1 MLKKARFMTSTI
13 GFLKSNLQDT
23 FPRGVRR
30 VARAIVEI
38 VDASPQNN
46 QTLICLDDKKIP
58 NSRPLS
64 LSFDPLNDWLKSNPL
79 TLPQKPGYP
88 FSLAGLKKV
97 VRLLIPPIFYPLI
110 KTIIY
115 IAKTFIFYLRSLIS
129 KTKKKIAPNIAT
141 DIESPKK
148 IVALSELDAVIA
160 FEPFNDI
167 WMLPIENNKALAV
180 GWFYDAVPKRIH
192 EGENW
197 NPDLFDTFVSL
208 MALRANH
215 IFCASKSAESDLHY
229 FFPASIGKTSVV
241 HLGHDIERFEKR
253 LLATDATKTL
263 RDAGIDPVIPYFLFV
278 GTVEPRKNITGIL
291 LAAQRLKQISP
302 DVAFQIVLIGQIHGQ
317 HEIQRV
323 IKQTNLLLPVHALE
337 YLPDNQISTF
347 MNRATGF
354 VFPSKWEGF
363 GIPNLEAMTAETL
376 VITSDLGPM
385 PEVCGEH
392 ALYCDPYD
400 HISIAMQMLKCLEMP
415 KEERAQR
422 LKAAKLHASQ
432 YTWKKA
438 AGEMMNT
445 VNQLLEASKKA

>member
-1 MLKKARFMTSTI
+1 MTSKI
-13 GFLKSNLQDT
+13 GFLKTNLQDT

-38 VDASPQNN
+38 VNASSQNH

-79 TLPQKPGYP
+79 SLPQKPGYP
-88 FSLAGLKKV
+88 LSFAGLKKII
-97 VRLLIPPIFYPLI
+97 RLLIPPIFYPLI
-110 KTIIY
+110 KTLIFIL
-115 IAKTFIFYLRSLIS
+115 KTFILNLRNLIS
-129 KTKKKIAPNIAT
+129 KTTKKIASNISS
-141 DIESPKK
+141 DIQLPKE

-167 WMLPIENNKALAV
+167 WMLPVENCKALAV

-215 IFCASKSAESDLHY
+215 IFCDSKSAESDLHY
-229 FFPASIGKTSVV
+229 FFPASLGKTSVI

-253 LLATDATKTL
+253 LSDSDATKIL
-263 RDAGIDPVIPYFLFV
+263 RDSGVNPLIPYFLFV

-291 LAAQRLKQISP
+291 LAAQKLKQIKP
-302 DVAFQIVLIGQIHGQ
+302 DVSFQIVLIGQIPGQ
-317 HEIQRV
+317 HEIRRM
-323 IKQTNLLLPVHALE
+323 IKETNATLPVHALE

-400 HISIAMQMLKCLEMP
+400 HTSIAMQMLKCLEMP

-445 VNQLLEASKKA
+445 VNQLLEARKKA

>member
-422 LKAAKLHASQ
+422 LKAAKLYASQ

-445 VNQLLEASKKA
+445 INQLLEARKKA

>member
-1 MLKKARFMTSTI
+1 MLKKARFMTSKI

-38 VDASPQNN
+38 VNASSQNN
-46 QTLICLDDKKIP
+46 QALICLDDKKIP

-64 LSFDPLNDWLKSNPL
+64 LSFDLLNDWLKSNPL
-79 TLPQKPGYP
+79 SQEVKSKYSFTLSAIKK
-88 FSLAGLKKV
+88 LA
-97 VRLLIPPIFYPLI
+97 RLLIPPIFYPLI
-110 KTIIY
+110 K
-115 IAKTFIFYLRSLIS
+115 FILYLRNLIS
-129 KTKKKIAPNIAT
+129 KTTKKSASNISS
-141 DIESPKK
+141 DVEFSQK

-167 WMLPIENNKALAV
+167 WMLPVENSKALAI
-180 GWFYDAVPKRIH
+180 GWFYDAVPKRIN

-197 NPDLFDTFVSL
+197 RPDLFDTFVSL

-215 IFCASKSAESDLHY
+215 IFCDSKSAESDLHY
-229 FFPASIGKTSVV
+229 FFPASLGKTSVI

-253 LLATDATKTL
+253 LSASDATKTL
-263 RDAGIDPVIPYFLFV
+263 RDAGINPVIPYFLFV

-291 LAAQRLKQISP
+291 LAAQKLRQIKP
-302 DVAFQIVLIGQIHGQ
+302 DVSFQIVLIGQIHGQ
-317 HEIQRV
+317 HEIQRM
-323 IKQTNLLLPVHALE
+323 IKETNATLPVHALE

-347 MNRATGF
+347 MNCATGF

-400 HISIAMQMLKCLEMP
+400 HRSIAMQMLKCLEMP

-422 LKAAKLHASQ
+422 LKAAKHHASQ
-432 YTWKKA
+432 YTWNKA

-445 VNQLLEASKKA
+445 INQLLEARKKA

>member
-1 MLKKARFMTSTI
+1 MKSKI

-30 VARAIVEI
+30 VSRAIVEI
-38 VDASPQNN
+38 VNASSQNN

-79 TLPQKPGYP
+79 SLPLKPGYP
-88 FSLAGLKKV
+88 LSLAGLKKII
-97 VRLLIPPIFYPLI
+97 RLLTPPIFYPLI
-110 KTIIY
+110 KTTIY
-115 IAKTFIFYLRSLIS
+115 ITEKSLLYLRSLIS
-129 KTKKKIAPNIAT
+129 KTTKKIAPNLSS
-141 DIESPKK
+141 DIQSPNE

-167 WMLPIENNKALAV
+167 WMLPVENSKALAV

-192 EGENW
+192 EGESW

-215 IFCASKSAESDLHY
+215 IFCDSKSAESDLHY
-229 FFPASIGKTSVV
+229 FFPASLGKTSVI

-253 LLATDATKTL
+253 LSDSDAIKTL

-291 LAAQRLKQISP
+291 LAAQKLKQIKP
-302 DVAFQIVLIGQIHGQ
+302 DVSFQIVLIGQIHEQ
-317 HEIQRV
+317 HEIRRA
-323 IKQTNLLLPVHALE
+323 IKQTNLLLPVHVLE
-337 YLPDNQISTF
+337 YLPDDVISTF
-347 MNRATGF
+347 MNRAIGF

-376 VITSDLGPM
+376 VITSNLGPM

-400 HISIAMQMLKCLEMP
+400 HTSIAMQMLKCLEMP

-432 YTWKKA
+432 YTWEKA
-438 AGEMMNT
+438 AREMMNT
-445 VNQLLEASKKA
+445 VNHLLEARKKA

>member
-1 MLKKARFMTSTI
+1 MTSKI

-38 VDASPQNN
+38 VDTSPQNN

-64 LSFDPLNDWLKSNPL
+64 FFFAPLNDWLKSNPL
-79 TLPQKPGYP
+79 YLPKNTVYS
-88 FSLAGLKKV
+88 FSLGAVKKLI
-97 VRLLIPPIFYPLI
+97 RLCIPPIFYPFIKAIAHLTQIFTLKLKRLI
-110 KTIIY
+110 RKIKKQTVSNISPDMEHHPKII
-115 IAKTFIFYLRSLIS
+115 
-129 KTKKKIAPNIAT
+129 
-141 DIESPKK
+141 
-148 IVALSELDAVIA
+148 ALCELDAFVA
-160 FEPFNDI
+160 FEPFNEV
-167 WMLPIENNKALAV
+167 WTLQVENSKAMAI
-180 GWFYDAVPKRIH
+180 GWFHDAVPKRIH

-215 IFCASKSAESDLHY
+215 IFCVSKSAESDLHY
-229 FFPASIGKTSVV
+229 FFPASVGKTSVI
-241 HLGHDIERFEKR
+241 HNGHDIERFEKR
-253 LLATDATKTL
+253 LSDSDATKTL
-263 RDAGIDPVIPYFLFV
+263 RDTGVNPLIPYFLFV

-291 LAAQRLKQISP
+291 IAAQRLKQISP
-302 DVAFQIVLIGQIHGQ
+302 DVAFQIVLIGQIPGQ
-317 HEIQRV
+317 HEIRRM
-323 IKQTNLLLPVHALE
+323 IKQTNLLLPVYALE
-337 YLPDNQISTF
+337 YLPDNLISTF

-354 VFPSKWEGF
+354 VFPPKWEGF

-376 VITSDLGPM
+376 VITSELGPM

-400 HISIAMQMLKCLEMP
+400 HTNIAMQMLRCLEMP
-415 KEERAQR
+415 GEERLER

-432 YTWKKA
+432 FTWKKA
-438 AGEMMNT
+438 AEEMMT
-445 VNQLLEASKKA
+445 TINQLLESRKKA

>member
-1 MLKKARFMTSTI
+1 MTSKI
-13 GFLKSNLQDT
+13 GFLKSNLQDHY
-23 FPRGVRR
+23 PRGARR
-30 VARAIVEI
+30 AARAIVEI
-38 VDASPQNN
+38 VNASPQKN

-64 LSFDPLNDWLKSNPL
+64 LSFDPLNDWLKNNPL
-79 TLPQKPGYP
+79 SLPLKPSYP
-88 FSLAGLKKV
+88 FSLAGLKKI

-110 KTIIY
+110 KTTI
-115 IAKTFIFYLRSLIS
+115 FILKSFILNLKNLIS
-129 KTKKKIAPNIAT
+129 KTTKKITSNISS
-141 DIESPKK
+141 DIQLPKE
-148 IVALSELDAVIA
+148 IVALCELDAFIA
-160 FEPFNDI
+160 FEPFNEV
-167 WMLPIENNKALAV
+167 WTLPVENSKALAV

-215 IFCASKSAESDLHY
+215 IFCDSKSAETDLHY
-229 FFPASIGKTSVV
+229 FFPASLGKTSVI
-241 HLGHDIERFEKR
+241 HLGHDIERFEKK
-253 LLATDATKTL
+253 ASDSEATKTL
-263 RDAGIDPVIPYFLFV
+263 RDAGVDPLIPYFLFV

-291 LAAQRLKQISP
+291 LAAQKLKQIKP
-302 DVAFQIVLIGQIHGQ
+302 DVSFQIVLIGQIPGQ
-317 HEIQRV
+317 HEIRRM
-323 IKQTNLLLPVHALE
+323 IKQTNATLPVHALE
-337 YLPDNQISTF
+337 YLPDILISTF

-376 VITSDLGPM
+376 VITSELGPM

-400 HISIAMQMLKCLEMP
+400 HTSIAMQMLKCLEMP
-415 KEERAQR
+415 GEERLEK

-432 YTWKKA
+432 FTWKKA
-438 AGEMMNT
+438 AGEMMTT
-445 VNQLLEASKKA
+445 VNQLLEARKKAQ

>member
-1 MLKKARFMTSTI
+1 MTSKI

-38 VDASPQNN
+38 VDASSQNN

-64 LSFDPLNDWLKSNPL
+64 FFFDPLNDWLKSNPL
-79 TLPQKPGYP
+79 SIPQKPGYP
-88 FSLAGLKKV
+88 FSIAGLKKII
-97 VRLLIPPIFYPLI
+97 RLLIPPIFYPLI
-110 KTIIY
+110 KITIFIL
-115 IAKTFIFYLRSLIS
+115 KTFLFNLRNLIS
-129 KTKKKIAPNIAT
+129 KTTKTIASNLSSNIK
-141 DIESPKK
+141 SPKE

-167 WMLPIENNKALAV
+167 WMLPVENSKALAV

-215 IFCASKSAESDLHY
+215 IFCDSKSAETDLHY
-229 FFPASIGKTSVV
+229 FFPASLGKTSVI
-241 HLGHDIERFEKR
+241 HLGHDIERFEKK
-253 LLATDATKTL
+253 ASDSEATKTL
-263 RDAGIDPVIPYFLFV
+263 RDAGVDPLIPYFLFV

-291 LAAQRLKQISP
+291 LAAQKLKQIKP
-302 DVAFQIVLIGQIHGQ
+302 DVSFQIVLIGQIPGQ
-317 HEIQRV
+317 HEIRRM
-323 IKQTNLLLPVHALE
+323 IKQTNATLPVHALE
-337 YLPDNQISTF
+337 YLPDILISTF

-376 VITSDLGPM
+376 VITSELGPM

-400 HISIAMQMLKCLEMP
+400 HTSIAMQMLRCLEMP
-415 KEERAQR
+415 GEERLER

-432 YTWKKA
+432 FTWKKA
-438 AGEMMNT
+438 AGEMMTT
-445 VNQLLEASKKA
+445 VNQLLEARKKAQ

>member
-1 MLKKARFMTSTI
+1 MKSKI

-30 VARAIVEI
+30 VSRAIVEI
-38 VDASPQNN
+38 VNASSQNN

-58 NSRPLS
+58 DSRPLS
-64 LSFDPLNDWLKSNPL
+64 LSFNPLNDWLKSNPL
-79 TLPQKPGYP
+79 SLPLKAGYL
-88 FSLAGLKKV
+88 FSLAGLKKII
-97 VRLLIPPIFYPLI
+97 RLLTPPIFYPLI
-110 KTIIY
+110 KTTIY
-115 IAKTFIFYLRSLIS
+115 ITEKSLLYLRSLIS
-129 KTKKKIAPNIAT
+129 KTTKKIAPNLSS
-141 DIESPKK
+141 DIQSPNE

-167 WMLPIENNKALAV
+167 WMLPVENSKALAV

-215 IFCASKSAESDLHY
+215 IFCDSKSAESDLHY
-229 FFPASIGKTSVV
+229 FFPASLGKTSVI

-253 LLATDATKTL
+253 LSDSDATKTL

-291 LAAQRLKQISP
+291 LAAQKLKQIKP
-302 DVAFQIVLIGQIHGQ
+302 DVSFQIVLIGQIHEQ
-317 HEIQRV
+317 HEIRRA
-323 IKQTNLLLPVHALE
+323 IKQTNLLLPVHVLE
-337 YLPDNQISTF
+337 YLPDDVISTF
-347 MNRATGF
+347 MNRAIGF

-376 VITSDLGPM
+376 VITSELGPM

-400 HISIAMQMLKCLEMP
+400 HTSIAMQMLKCLEMP

-432 YTWKKA
+432 YTWEKA
-438 AGEMMNT
+438 AREMMNT
-445 VNQLLEASKKA
+445 VNHLLEARKKA

>member
-1 MLKKARFMTSTI
+1 MTSKI

-23 FPRGVRR
+23 YPRGVRR

-38 VDASPQNN
+38 VNASSQNN
-46 QTLICLDDKKIP
+46 QALICLDDKKIP

-64 LSFDPLNDWLKSNPL
+64 LSFDPLNNWLKSNPL
-79 TLPQKPGYP
+79 SQEVKSKYAFTLSAIKK
-88 FSLAGLKKV
+88 LA
-97 VRLLIPPIFYPLI
+97 RLLIPPIFYPLI
-110 KTIIY
+110 KTTIFVTKKLIIY
-115 IAKTFIFYLRSLIS
+115 LRNLIS
-129 KTKKKIAPNIAT
+129 KTTKKSASNI
-141 DIESPKK
+141 SPDVEFSQK

-160 FEPFNDI
+160 FEPFNEI
-167 WMLPIENNKALAV
+167 WMLPVENTKALTI

-197 NPDLFDTFVSL
+197 RPDLFDTFVSL

-215 IFCASKSAESDLHY
+215 IFCDSKSAESDLHY
-229 FFPASIGKTSVV
+229 FFPASIGKTSVI

-253 LLATDATKTL
+253 LTASDGTITL
-263 RDAGIDPVIPYFLFV
+263 RDAGINPVIPYFLFV

-291 LAAQRLKQISP
+291 LAAQKLKQIKP
-302 DVAFQIVLIGQIHGQ
+302 DISFQIVLIGQIHGQ
-317 HEIQRV
+317 HEIRRM
-323 IKQTNLLLPVHALE
+323 IKETNATLPVHALE

-347 MNRATGF
+347 MNCATGF

-400 HISIAMQMLKCLEMP
+400 HTSIAMQMLKCLEMP
-415 KEERAQR
+415 KEEKAQR

-432 YTWKKA
+432 YTWNKA

-445 VNQLLEASKKA
+445 INQLLEARKKA

>member
-1 MLKKARFMTSTI
+1 MTSKI
-13 GFLKSNLQDT
+13 GFLKTNLQDT

-38 VDASPQNN
+38 VDASSQNN

-88 FSLAGLKKV
+88 FSIAGLKKII
-97 VRLLIPPIFYPLI
+97 RLLIPPIFYPLI
-110 KTIIY
+110 KAIAHVTQIFTLKLKRLIRKIKKQTVSNSSLDLEHPPKII
-115 IAKTFIFYLRSLIS
+115 
-129 KTKKKIAPNIAT
+129 
-141 DIESPKK
+141 
-148 IVALSELDAVIA
+148 ALSELDAVIA

-167 WMLPIENNKALAV
+167 WMLPVENCKALAV
-180 GWFYDAVPKRIH
+180 GWFYDAVPKRLN

-215 IFCASKSAESDLHY
+215 IFCDSKSAESDLHY
-229 FFPASIGKTSVV
+229 FFPASLGKTSVI

-253 LLATDATKTL
+253 LSDSDATKIL
-263 RDAGIDPVIPYFLFV
+263 RDSGVNPLIPYFLFV

-291 LAAQRLKQISP
+291 LAAQKLKQIKP
-302 DVAFQIVLIGQIHGQ
+302 DVSFQIVLIGQILGQ
-317 HEIQRV
+317 HEIRRM
-323 IKQTNLLLPVHALE
+323 IKETNATLPVHALE

-400 HISIAMQMLKCLEMP
+400 HTSIAMQMLKCLEMP

-445 VNQLLEASKKA
+445 VNQLLEARKKA

>member
-1 MLKKARFMTSTI
+1 MTSKI

-38 VDASPQNN
+38 VNASSQNN
-46 QTLICLDDKKIP
+46 QTLICLNDKKIP

-79 TLPQKPGYP
+79 SLPQKPGYP
-88 FSLAGLKKV
+88 LSLAGLKKI

-110 KTIIY
+110 KTTIFTL
-115 IAKTFIFYLRSLIS
+115 KSFILNLKNLIS
-129 KTKKKIAPNIAT
+129 KTTKKIASNLSS
-141 DIESPKK
+141 DIESPKE

-167 WMLPIENNKALAV
+167 WMLPVENNKALAV
-180 GWFYDAVPKRIH
+180 GWFYDAVPKRLN
-192 EGENW
+192 EGEHW
-197 NPDLFDTFVSL
+197 QPDIFDAAVSL

-215 IFCASKSAESDLHY
+215 IFCDSKSAESDLHY
-229 FFPASIGKTSVV
+229 FFPASLGKTSVIY
-241 HLGHDIERFEKR
+241 LGHDIERFEKR
-253 LLATDATKTL
+253 LSASDATKTL
-263 RDAGIDPVIPYFLFV
+263 RGAGVDPLIPYFLFV

-291 LAAQRLKQISP
+291 LAAQKLKQIKP
-302 DVAFQIVLIGQIHGQ
+302 DVSFQIVLIGQIPGQ
-317 HEIQRV
+317 HEIRRM

-337 YLPDNQISTF
+337 YLPDIQISTF
-347 MNRATGF
+347 MNCATGF
-354 VFPSKWEGF
+354 VFPSIWEGF
-363 GIPNLEAMTAETL
+363 GIPNLEAMTAETI
-376 VITSDLGPM
+376 VITSELGPM

-400 HISIAMQMLKCLEMP
+400 HTNIAMQMLRCLEMP
-415 KEERAQR
+415 GEERVQR

-432 YTWKKA
+432 FTWKKA
-438 AGEMMNT
+438 AEEMMT
-445 VNQLLEASKKA
+445 TINQLLEDRKKV

>member
-1 MLKKARFMTSTI
+1 MTSKI

-38 VDASPQNN
+38 VDASSQNN

-64 LSFDPLNDWLKSNPL
+64 FFFDPLNDWLKSNPL
-79 TLPQKPGYP
+79 SIPQKPGYP
-88 FSLAGLKKV
+88 FSIAGLKKII
-97 VRLLIPPIFYPLI
+97 RLLIPPIFYPLI
-110 KTIIY
+110 KITIFIL
-115 IAKTFIFYLRSLIS
+115 KTFLFNLRNLIS
-129 KTKKKIAPNIAT
+129 KTTKTIASNLSSNIK
-141 DIESPKK
+141 SPKE

-167 WMLPIENNKALAV
+167 WMLPVENSKALAV

-215 IFCASKSAESDLHY
+215 IFCDSKSAETDLHY
-229 FFPASIGKTSVV
+229 FFPESLGKTSVI

-253 LLATDATKTL
+253 LSASEATKTL
-263 RDAGIDPVIPYFLFV
+263 RDAGVDPLIPYFLFV

-291 LAAQRLKQISP
+291 LAAQKLKQIKP
-302 DVAFQIVLIGQIHGQ
+302 DVSFQIVLIGQIPGQ
-317 HEIQRV
+317 HEIRRM
-323 IKQTNLLLPVHALE
+323 IKQTNLLLPVYALE
-337 YLPDNQISTF
+337 YLPDNLISTF
-347 MNRATGF
+347 MNSATGF

-376 VITSDLGPM
+376 VITSELGPM

-400 HISIAMQMLKCLEMP
+400 HTNIAMQMLRCLEMP
-415 KEERAQR
+415 GEERLER

-432 YTWKKA
+432 FTWKKA
-438 AGEMMNT
+438 AGEMMTT
-445 VNQLLEASKKA
+445 VNQLLEARKKAQ

>member
-1 MLKKARFMTSTI
+1 MTSKI

-38 VDASPQNN
+38 VNASPQNN

-79 TLPQKPGYP
+79 SQEVKSKYSFTLSAIKK
-88 FSLAGLKKV
+88 LA
-97 VRLLIPPIFYPLI
+97 RLLIPPIFYPLI
-110 KTIIY
+110 KTTIFVT
-115 IAKTFIFYLRSLIS
+115 KKFILYLRNLIS
-129 KTKKKIAPNIAT
+129 KTTKKSASNISS
-141 DIESPKK
+141 DVEFSQK

-167 WMLPIENNKALAV
+167 WMLPVENSKALAI
-180 GWFYDAVPKRIH
+180 GWFYDAVPKRIN

-197 NPDLFDTFVSL
+197 RPDLFDTFVSL

-215 IFCASKSAESDLHY
+215 IFCDSKSAESDLHY
-229 FFPASIGKTSVV
+229 FFPASIGKTSVI

-253 LLATDATKTL
+253 LSASDATKTL
-263 RDAGIDPVIPYFLFV
+263 RDAGINPVIPYFLFV

-323 IKQTNLLLPVHALE
+323 IKQTNLLLPVHSLE

-347 MNRATGF
+347 MNCATGF

-400 HISIAMQMLKCLEMP
+400 HRSIAMQMLKCLEMP

-422 LKAAKLHASQ
+422 LKAAKHHASQ
-432 YTWKKA
+432 YTWNKA

-445 VNQLLEASKKA
+445 INQLLESRKKA

>member
-1 MLKKARFMTSTI
+1 MTSKI

-23 FPRGVRR
+23 YPRGVRR

-38 VDASPQNN
+38 VNASSQNN
-46 QTLICLDDKKIP
+46 QALICLDDKKIP

-64 LSFDPLNDWLKSNPL
+64 LSFDLLNDWLKSNPL
-79 TLPQKPGYP
+79 SQEVKSKYSFTLSAIKK
-88 FSLAGLKKV
+88 LA
-97 VRLLIPPIFYPLI
+97 RLLIPPIFYPLI
-110 KTIIY
+110 KTTIY
-115 IAKTFIFYLRSLIS
+115 VTKKFILYLRNLIS
-129 KTKKKIAPNIAT
+129 KTTKKSASNISS
-141 DIESPKK
+141 DFEFSQK

-167 WMLPIENNKALAV
+167 WMLPVENSKALAI
-180 GWFYDAVPKRIH
+180 GWFYDAVPKRIN

-197 NPDLFDTFVSL
+197 RPDLFDTFVSL

-215 IFCASKSAESDLHY
+215 IFCDSKSAESDLHY
-229 FFPASIGKTSVV
+229 FFPASLGKTSVIY
-241 HLGHDIERFEKR
+241 LGHDIERLEKR
-253 LLATDATKTL
+253 LSDSDATKTL

-291 LAAQRLKQISP
+291 LAAQKLKQIKP
-302 DVAFQIVLIGQIHGQ
+302 DVVFQIVLIGQIHGQ
-317 HEIQRV
+317 HEIRRM
-323 IKQTNLLLPVHALE
+323 IKETNATLPVHALE

-376 VITSDLGPM
+376 VITSELGPM

-400 HISIAMQMLKCLEMP
+400 HTSIALQMLKCLEMP

-432 YTWKKA
+432 FTWKKA
-438 AGEMMNT
+438 AGEMMT
-445 VNQLLEASKKA
+445 TINQLLESRKKA

>member
-1 MLKKARFMTSTI
+1 MTSKI

-38 VDASPQNN
+38 VDASSQNN

-64 LSFDPLNDWLKSNPL
+64 FFFDPLNDWLKSNPL
-79 TLPQKPGYP
+79 SIPQKPGYP
-88 FSLAGLKKV
+88 FSIAGLKKII
-97 VRLLIPPIFYPLI
+97 RLLIPPIFYPLI
-110 KTIIY
+110 KITIFIL
-115 IAKTFIFYLRSLIS
+115 KTFLFNLRNLIS
-129 KTKKKIAPNIAT
+129 KTTKTIASNLSSNIK
-141 DIESPKK
+141 SPKE

-167 WMLPIENNKALAV
+167 WMLPVENSKALAV

-215 IFCASKSAESDLHY
+215 IFCDSKSAETDLHY
-229 FFPASIGKTSVV
+229 FFPESLGKTSVI

-253 LLATDATKTL
+253 LSASEATKTL
-263 RDAGIDPVIPYFLFV
+263 RDAGVDPLIPYFLFV

-291 LAAQRLKQISP
+291 LAAQKLKQIKP
-302 DVAFQIVLIGQIHGQ
+302 DVSFQIVLIGQISGQ
-317 HEIQRV
+317 HEIRRMIKETNV
-323 IKQTNLLLPVHALE
+323 ILPVHALE
-337 YLPDNQISTF
+337 YLPDNLINTF

-376 VITSDLGPM
+376 VITSELGPM

-400 HISIAMQMLKCLEMP
+400 HTNIAMQMLRCLEMP
-415 KEERAQR
+415 GEERLER

-432 YTWKKA
+432 FTWKKA
-438 AGEMMNT
+438 AGEMMTT
-445 VNQLLEASKKA
+445 VNQLLEARKKAQ

>member
-1 MLKKARFMTSTI
+1 MTSKI
-13 GFLKSNLQDT
+13 GFFKSNLQDT
-23 FPRGVRR
+23 FPRGARR
-30 VARAIVEI
+30 AARAIVDI
-38 VDASPQNN
+38 IDATSQND
-46 QTLICLDDKKIP
+46 QTLICLDDTKIP

-64 LSFDPLNDWLKSNPL
+64 FIFDPLSTWLKSNSLYFPKNRDYPL
-79 TLPQKPGYP
+79 
-88 FSLAGLKKV
+88 SLGTVKKLI
-97 VRLLIPPIFYPLI
+97 RLFIPPIFYPFIKAIAHLI
-110 KTIIY
+110 QIFTLKLKRLIRKIRKQTDSNISPDMEYHPKII
-115 IAKTFIFYLRSLIS
+115 S
-129 KTKKKIAPNIAT
+129 
-141 DIESPKK
+141 
-148 IVALSELDAVIA
+148 LSELDAFIA
-160 FEPFNDI
+160 FEPFNGI
-167 WMLPIENNKALAV
+167 WTLPVENSKALAI

-192 EGENW
+192 EGEFW
-197 NPDLFDTFVSL
+197 NPDFFDASVSL

-215 IFCASKSAESDLHY
+215 IFCDSKSAESDLHY
-229 FFPASIGKTSVV
+229 FFPASLGKTSVI

-253 LLATDATKTL
+253 LTASDGTITL
-263 RDAGIDPVIPYFLFV
+263 RDAGINPVIPYFLFV

-291 LAAQRLKQISP
+291 LAAQKLKQIKP
-302 DVAFQIVLIGQIHGQ
+302 DISFQIVLIGQIQGQ
-317 HEIQRV
+317 HAIQRV
-323 IKQTNLLLPVHALE
+323 IKQTSLLLPVHALE

-354 VFPSKWEGF
+354 VFPSIWEGF

-400 HISIAMQMLKCLEMP
+400 HTSIAMQMLKCLEMP

-432 YTWKKA
+432 YTWNKA

-445 VNQLLEASKKA
+445 INQLLEARKKA

>member
-1 MLKKARFMTSTI
+1 MTSKI

-38 VDASPQNN
+38 VDASSQNN

-64 LSFDPLNDWLKSNPL
+64 FFFDPLNDWLKSNPL
-79 TLPQKPGYP
+79 SIPQKPGYP
-88 FSLAGLKKV
+88 FSIAGLKKII
-97 VRLLIPPIFYPLI
+97 RLLIPPIFYPLI
-110 KTIIY
+110 KITIFIL
-115 IAKTFIFYLRSLIS
+115 KTFLFNLRNLIS
-129 KTKKKIAPNIAT
+129 KTTKTIASNLSSNIK
-141 DIESPKK
+141 SPKE

-167 WMLPIENNKALAV
+167 WMLPVENSKALAV

-197 NPDLFDTFVSL
+197 KPDLFDTFVSL

-215 IFCASKSAESDLHY
+215 IFCDSKSAETDLHY
-229 FFPASIGKTSVV
+229 FFPESLGKTSVI
-241 HLGHDIERFEKR
+241 HLGHDIERFKKR
-253 LLATDATKTL
+253 LSASEATKTL
-263 RDAGIDPVIPYFLFV
+263 RDAGVDPLIPYFLFV

-291 LAAQRLKQISP
+291 LAAQKLKQIKP
-302 DVAFQIVLIGQIHGQ
+302 DVSFQIVLIGQIPGQ
-317 HEIQRV
+317 HEIRRM
-323 IKQTNLLLPVHALE
+323 IKQTNLLLPVYALE
-337 YLPDNQISTF
+337 YLPDNLISTF
-347 MNRATGF
+347 MNSATGF

-376 VITSDLGPM
+376 VITSELGPM

-400 HISIAMQMLKCLEMP
+400 HTNIAMQMLRGLEMP
-415 KEERAQR
+415 GEERLER

-432 YTWKKA
+432 FTWKKA
-438 AGEMMNT
+438 AGEMMTT
-445 VNQLLEASKKA
+445 VNQLLEARKKAQ

>member
-1 MLKKARFMTSTI
+1 MKSKI

-30 VARAIVEI
+30 VSRAIVEI
-38 VDASPQNN
+38 VNASSQNN

-58 NSRPLS
+58 DSRPLS
-64 LSFDPLNDWLKSNPL
+64 LSFNPLNDWLKSNPL
-79 TLPQKPGYP
+79 SLPLKAGYL
-88 FSLAGLKKV
+88 FSLAGLKKII
-97 VRLLIPPIFYPLI
+97 RLLTPPIFYPLI
-110 KTIIY
+110 KTTIY
-115 IAKTFIFYLRSLIS
+115 ITEKSLLYLRSLIS
-129 KTKKKIAPNIAT
+129 KTTKKIAPNLSS
-141 DIESPKK
+141 DIQSPNE

-167 WMLPIENNKALAV
+167 WMLPVENSKALAV

-215 IFCASKSAESDLHY
+215 IFCDSKSAESDLHY
-229 FFPASIGKTSVV
+229 FFPASLGKTSVI

-253 LLATDATKTL
+253 LSDSDAIKTL

-291 LAAQRLKQISP
+291 LAAQKLKQIKP
-302 DVAFQIVLIGQIHGQ
+302 DVSFQIVLIGQIHEQ
-317 HEIQRV
+317 HEIRRA
-323 IKQTNLLLPVHALE
+323 IKQTNLLLPVHVLE
-337 YLPDNQISTF
+337 YLPDDVISTF
-347 MNRATGF
+347 MNRAIGF

-376 VITSDLGPM
+376 VITSNLGPM

-400 HISIAMQMLKCLEMP
+400 HTSIAMQMLKCLEMP

-432 YTWKKA
+432 YTWEKA
-438 AGEMMNT
+438 AREMMNT
-445 VNQLLEASKKA
+445 VNHLLEARKKA

>member
-1 MLKKARFMTSTI
+1 MKSKI

-30 VARAIVEI
+30 VSRAIVEI
-38 VDASPQNN
+38 VNASSQNN

-58 NSRPLS
+58 DSRPLS
-64 LSFDPLNDWLKSNPL
+64 LSFNPLNDWLKSNPL
-79 TLPQKPGYP
+79 SLPLKAGYL
-88 FSLAGLKKV
+88 FSLAGLKKII
-97 VRLLIPPIFYPLI
+97 RLLTPPIFYPLI
-110 KTIIY
+110 KTTIY
-115 IAKTFIFYLRSLIS
+115 ITEKSLLYLRSLIS
-129 KTKKKIAPNIAT
+129 KTTKKIAPNLSS
-141 DIESPKK
+141 DIQSPNE

-167 WMLPIENNKALAV
+167 WMLPVENSKALAV

-215 IFCASKSAESDLHY
+215 IFCDSKSAESDLHY
-229 FFPASIGKTSVV
+229 FFPASLGKTSVI

-253 LLATDATKTL
+253 LSDSDATKTL

-291 LAAQRLKQISP
+291 LAAQKLKQIKP
-302 DVAFQIVLIGQIHGQ
+302 DVSFQIVLIGQIHEQ
-317 HEIQRV
+317 HEIRRA
-323 IKQTNLLLPVHALE
+323 IKQTNLLLPVHVLE
-337 YLPDNQISTF
+337 YLPDDVISTF
-347 MNRATGF
+347 MNRAIGF

-376 VITSDLGPM
+376 VITSNLGPM

-400 HISIAMQMLKCLEMP
+400 HTSIAMQMLKCLEMP

-432 YTWKKA
+432 YTWEKA
-438 AGEMMNT
+438 ARKMMNT
-445 VNQLLEASKKA
+445 VNHLLEARKKA